1 MALGVLMRFA
11 FAFAFAL
18 AACGELEPV
27 ETDAG
32 PEVDAGLVEDVAGGA
47 CQLLCVEND
56 LVADWQQGAGP
67 PADFVTCCDC
77 RRAVYSTPL
86 RDICVDSIVSGDR
99 VDGVADSCATCDGV

>member
-1 MALGVLMRFA
+1 MHRFAFA

-32 PEVDAGLVEDVAGGA
+32 PEVDAGLVEDTLGGF
-47 CQLLCVEND
+47 CDLRCFENNF
-56 LVADWQQGAGP
+56 LADWQPRVGA
-67 PADFVTCCDC
+67 ADDQVTCCEC
-77 RRAVYSTPL
+77 RREVLATEV

-99 VDGVADSCATCDGV
+99 IDNAVALCPNCRDVP